1 MESKFY
7 QVLELDK
14 AKDKAV
20 WMNFNERFKPL
31 EDRDQYYVVDGPE
44 FFSVVN
50 QAMLEEL
57 GTDTSY
63 ELPNSYENM
72 SWEAIRTIQQ
82 DKIPLTHWEE
92 LIGSIGCIDGETLRF
107 ILKYKVNLFRII
119 RCELALRG
127 YDHNRKWI
135 GFTQSEKLWK
145 KEDDEQN

>member
-50 QAMLEEL
+50 KAMLEEL
-57 GTDTSY
+57 GTDTTY
-63 ELPNSYENM
+63 ELPDSYENM
-72 SWEAIRTIQQ
+72 SWEAISAIQK
-82 DKIPLTHWEE
+82 DGLPLAHWEE
-92 LIGSIGCIDGETLRF
+92 LLGSIRTMDGELLRF
-107 ILKYKVNLFRII
+107 ILKFKVNLFRII
-119 RCELALRG
+119 RCELASRG
-127 YDHNRKWI
+127 YDENRKWI
-135 GFTQSEKLWK
+135 GFTESENLWK